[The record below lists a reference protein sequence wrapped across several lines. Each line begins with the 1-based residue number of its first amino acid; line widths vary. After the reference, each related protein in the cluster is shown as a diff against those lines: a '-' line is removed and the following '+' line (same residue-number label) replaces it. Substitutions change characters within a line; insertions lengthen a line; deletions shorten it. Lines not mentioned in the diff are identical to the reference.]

1 MVQNMSSAN
10 VHAFPL
16 DRQTMLV
23 RDVAARLG
31 RLHGDAAASFW
42 KATARELLD
51 KAIAAGSDAACA
63 ANDVRRFF
71 AAVQDEMHLDADEV
85 GPHSPRRA
93 LASKV

>member
-10 VHAFPL
+10 VRAFPL

-23 RDVAARLG
+23 REVAARLG
-31 RLHGDAAASFW
+31 RLHGDTANSFW

-51 KAIAAGSDAACA
+51 KAIAAGSDAASA

-71 AAVQDEMHLDADEV
+71 AAVQDEMHFKA
-85 GPHSPRRA
+85 PHRGSARRA
-93 LASKV
+93 PGSK

>member
-10 VHAFPL
+10 VRAFPL

-23 RDVAARLG
+23 REVAARLG
-31 RLHGDAAASFW
+31 RLHGEVATSFW

-51 KAIAAGSDAACA
+51 RAVAAGSDAASA

-71 AAVQDEMHLDADEV
+71 AAVQDEMHFKAADAV
-85 GPHSPRRA
+85 PGQRQTRTRF
-93 LASKV
+93 

>member
-10 VHAFPL
+10 VRAFPL

-23 RDVAARLG
+23 REVATRLG
-31 RLHGDAAASFW
+31 RLHGDTATSFW

-51 KAIAAGSDAACA
+51 KAVAAGSDAASA

-71 AAVQDEMHLDADEV
+71 AAVQDEMHFKADDAAP
-85 GPHSPRRA
+85 GQRRTRTR
-93 LASKV
+93 L